1 MNKKQNFF
9 TTLLKPLV
17 SHAMLTVSLTV
28 AAIAVIGIATWW
40 LADKNK
46 DNSISIGTNQQI
58 DITPTQI
65 QSIKNIGQWAFLT
78 INDEEMI
85 DTVRTGFFSD
95 DQLVRIYYGT
105 LRLGINMK
113 DVKEGWIQTNAE
125 KDSIVC
131 TLPPIRLLDN
141 NFIDEARTRS
151 FFEEGKWTGADRQA
165 LYDRAYAQMK
175 KRCLT
180 PANIRIAQRNA
191 RQQFRDMFKAM
202 GFPNARVE
210 FEEN

>member
-1 MNKKQNFF
+1 MKKYGIILL
-9 TTLLKPLV
+9 TILALILAGTLY
-17 SHAMLTVSLTV
+17 
-28 AAIAVIGIATWW
+28 W
-40 LADKNK
+40 LNK
-46 DNSISIGTNQQI
+46 DNTVSVTTEEQTTLS
-58 DITPTQI
+58 PTQVE
-65 QSIKNIGQWAFLT
+65 SIEAIGEWEFLA
-78 INDEEMI
+78 ISNEELV
-85 DTVRTGFFSD
+85 DTVRRGFFGD

-113 DVKEGWIQTNAE
+113 DVKQGWIQANAG

-175 KRCLT
+175 KRCFT

>member
-1 MNKKQNFF
+1 MKKYGIILL
-9 TTLLKPLV
+9 TILALILVGTLY
-17 SHAMLTVSLTV
+17 
-28 AAIAVIGIATWW
+28 W
-40 LADKNK
+40 LNK
-46 DNSISIGTNQQI
+46 DNTVSVTTEEKTTLS
-58 DITPTQI
+58 PTQVE
-65 QSIKNIGQWAFLT
+65 SIEAIGEWEFLA
-78 INDEEMI
+78 ISNEELI
-85 DTVRTGFFSD
+85 DTVRRGFFGD

-113 DVKEGWIQTNAE
+113 DVKEGWIQANAG

-175 KRCLT
+175 KRCFT

-191 RQQFRDMFKAM
+191 KQQFRDMFKAM

-210 FEEN
+210 FEE

>member
-1 MNKKQNFF
+1 MKKYGIILL
-9 TTLLKPLV
+9 TILALILAGTLY
-17 SHAMLTVSLTV
+17 
-28 AAIAVIGIATWW
+28 W
-40 LADKNK
+40 LNK
-46 DNSISIGTNQQI
+46 DNTVSVTTEEKTTLS
-58 DITPTQI
+58 PTQVE
-65 QSIKNIGQWAFLT
+65 SIEAIGEWEFLA
-78 INDEEMI
+78 ISNEELV
-85 DTVRTGFFSD
+85 DTVRRGFFGD

-113 DVKEGWIQTNAE
+113 DVKEGWIQANAE

-180 PANIRIAQRNA
+180 QANIRIAQRNA
-191 RQQFRDMFKAM
+191 KQQFRDMFKAM
-202 GFPNARVE
+202 GFPNTRVE
-210 FEEN
+210 FEE

>member
-1 MNKKQNFF
+1 MKKYGIILL
-9 TTLLKPLV
+9 TILALILAGTLY
-17 SHAMLTVSLTV
+17 
-28 AAIAVIGIATWW
+28 W
-40 LADKNK
+40 LNK
-46 DNSISIGTNQQI
+46 DNTVGVTTEEQTTLS
-58 DITPTQI
+58 PTQVE
-65 QSIKNIGQWAFLT
+65 SIEAIGEWEFLA
-78 INDEEMI
+78 ISNEELV
-85 DTVRTGFFSD
+85 DTVRRGFFGD

-113 DVKEGWIQTNAE
+113 DVKEGWIQANAG

-175 KRCLT
+175 KRCFT

-191 RQQFRDMFKAM
+191 KQQFRDMFKAM

>member
-1 MNKKQNFF
+1 MKKYGIILL
-9 TTLLKPLV
+9 TILALILAGTLY
-17 SHAMLTVSLTV
+17 
-28 AAIAVIGIATWW
+28 W
-40 LADKNK
+40 LNK
-46 DNSISIGTNQQI
+46 DNTVSVTTEEQTTLS
-58 DITPTQI
+58 PTQVE
-65 QSIKNIGQWAFLT
+65 SIEAIGEWEFLA
-78 INDEEMI
+78 ISNEELV
-85 DTVRTGFFSD
+85 DTVRRGFFGD

-113 DVKEGWIQTNAE
+113 DVKEGWIQANAE

-165 LYDRAYAQMK
+165 LYDRAYVQMK

-202 GFPNARVE
+202 GFSNARVE
-210 FEEN
+210 FEEK

>member
-1 MNKKQNFF
+1 MKKYGII
-9 TTLLKPLV
+9 LLTIL
-17 SHAMLTVSLTV
+17 ALILAGT
-28 AAIAVIGIATWW
+28 IYW
-40 LADKNK
+40 LNK
-46 DNSISIGTNQQI
+46 DNTVSVTTEEQTTLS
-58 DITPTQI
+58 PTQVE
-65 QSIKNIGQWAFLT
+65 SIEAIGEWEFLA
-78 INDEEMI
+78 ISNEELV
-85 DTVRTGFFSD
+85 DTVRRGFFGD

-113 DVKEGWIQTNAE
+113 DVKEGWIQANAE

-165 LYDRAYAQMK
+165 LYDRAYTQMK

-210 FEEN
+210 FEEK

>member
-1 MNKKQNFF
+1 MKKYGIILL
-9 TTLLKPLV
+9 TILALILAGTLY
-17 SHAMLTVSLTV
+17 
-28 AAIAVIGIATWW
+28 W
-40 LADKNK
+40 LNK
-46 DNSISIGTNQQI
+46 DNTVSVTTEEQTTLS
-58 DITPTQI
+58 PTQVE
-65 QSIKNIGQWAFLT
+65 SIEAIGEWEFLA
-78 INDEEMI
+78 ISNEELV
-85 DTVRTGFFSD
+85 DTVRRGFFGD

-113 DVKEGWIQTNAE
+113 DVKEGWIQANAG

-175 KRCLT
+175 KRCFT

-210 FEEN
+210 FEEK

>member
-1 MNKKQNFF
+1 MKKYGIILL
-9 TTLLKPLV
+9 TILALILAGTLY
-17 SHAMLTVSLTV
+17 
-28 AAIAVIGIATWW
+28 W
-40 LADKNK
+40 LNK
-46 DNSISIGTNQQI
+46 DNTVSVTTEEQTTLS
-58 DITPTQI
+58 PTQVE
-65 QSIKNIGQWAFLT
+65 SIEAIGEWEFLA
-78 INDEEMI
+78 ISNEELV
-85 DTVRTGFFSD
+85 DTVRRGFFGD

-113 DVKEGWIQTNAE
+113 DVKEGWIQANAG

-175 KRCLT
+175 KRCFT

-191 RQQFRDMFKAM
+191 RQQFRNMFKAM

>member
-1 MNKKQNFF
+1 MKKYGII
-9 TTLLKPLV
+9 LLTIL
-17 SHAMLTVSLTV
+17 ALILAGT
-28 AAIAVIGIATWW
+28 IYW
-40 LADKNK
+40 LNK
-46 DNSISIGTNQQI
+46 DNTVGVTTEEQTTLS
-58 DITPTQI
+58 PTQVE
-65 QSIKNIGQWAFLT
+65 SIEAIGEWEFLAVS
-78 INDEEMI
+78 NEELV
-85 DTVRTGFFSD
+85 DTVRRGFFGD

-113 DVKEGWIQTNAE
+113 DVKEGWIQANAG

-175 KRCLT
+175 KRCFT

>member
-1 MNKKQNFF
+1 MKKYGII
-9 TTLLKPLV
+9 LLTIL
-17 SHAMLTVSLTV
+17 ALILAGT
-28 AAIAVIGIATWW
+28 IYW
-40 LADKNK
+40 LNK
-46 DNSISIGTNQQI
+46 DNTVSVTTEEQTTLS
-58 DITPTQI
+58 PTQVE
-65 QSIKNIGQWAFLT
+65 SIEAIGEWEFLA
-78 INDEEMI
+78 ISNEELV
-85 DTVRTGFFSD
+85 DTVRRGFFGD

-113 DVKEGWIQTNAE
+113 DVKEGWIQANAE

-180 PANIRIAQRNA
+180 PVNIRIAQRNA

-202 GFPNARVE
+202 GFPNARVD
-210 FEEN
+210 FEEK

>member
-1 MNKKQNFF
+1 MKKYGII
-9 TTLLKPLV
+9 LLTIL
-17 SHAMLTVSLTV
+17 ALILAGT
-28 AAIAVIGIATWW
+28 IYW
-40 LADKNK
+40 LNK
-46 DNSISIGTNQQI
+46 DNTVSVTTEEQTTLS
-58 DITPTQI
+58 PTQVE
-65 QSIKNIGQWAFLT
+65 SIEAIGEWEFLA
-78 INDEEMI
+78 ISNEELV
-85 DTVRTGFFSD
+85 DTVRRGFFGD

-113 DVKEGWIQTNAE
+113 DVKEGWIQANAG

-165 LYDRAYAQMK
+165 LYDRAYVQMK

-202 GFPNARVE
+202 GFSNARVE
-210 FEEN
+210 FEEK

>member
-1 MNKKQNFF
+1 MKKYGIILL
-9 TTLLKPLV
+9 TILALILVGTLY
-17 SHAMLTVSLTV
+17 
-28 AAIAVIGIATWW
+28 W
-40 LADKNK
+40 LNK
-46 DNSISIGTNQQI
+46 DNTVSVTTEEQTTLS
-58 DITPTQI
+58 PTQVE
-65 QSIKNIGQWAFLT
+65 SIEAIGEWEFLA
-78 INDEEMI
+78 ISNEELV
-85 DTVRTGFFSD
+85 DTVRRGFFGD

-113 DVKEGWIQTNAE
+113 DVKEGWIQANAG

-175 KRCLT
+175 KRCFT

-210 FEEN
+210 FEEK

>member
-1 MNKKQNFF
+1 MKKYGIILL
-9 TTLLKPLV
+9 TILALILAGTLY
-17 SHAMLTVSLTV
+17 
-28 AAIAVIGIATWW
+28 W
-40 LADKNK
+40 LNK
-46 DNSISIGTNQQI
+46 DNTVSVTTEEQTTLS
-58 DITPTQI
+58 PTQVE
-65 QSIKNIGQWAFLT
+65 SIEAIGEWEFLA
-78 INDEEMI
+78 ISNEELV
-85 DTVRTGFFSD
+85 DTVRRGFFGD

-113 DVKEGWIQTNAE
+113 DVKEGWIQANAG

-175 KRCLT
+175 KRCFT

>member
-1 MNKKQNFF
+1 MKKYGII
-9 TTLLKPLV
+9 LLTIL
-17 SHAMLTVSLTV
+17 ALILAGT
-28 AAIAVIGIATWW
+28 IYW
-40 LADKNK
+40 LNK
-46 DNSISIGTNQQI
+46 DNTVSVTTEEKTTLS
-58 DITPTQI
+58 PTQVE
-65 QSIKNIGQWAFLT
+65 SIEAIGEWEFLA
-78 INDEEMI
+78 ISNEELV
-85 DTVRTGFFSD
+85 DTVRRGFFGD

-113 DVKEGWIQTNAE
+113 DVKEGWIQANAE

-175 KRCLT
+175 KCCLT

-202 GFPNARVE
+202 GFPNARIE
-210 FEEN
+210 FEEK

>member
-1 MNKKQNFF
+1 MKKYGII
-9 TTLLKPLV
+9 LLTIL
-17 SHAMLTVSLTV
+17 ALILAGT
-28 AAIAVIGIATWW
+28 IYW
-40 LADKNK
+40 LNK
-46 DNSISIGTNQQI
+46 DNTVSVTTEEQTTLS
-58 DITPTQI
+58 PTQVE
-65 QSIKNIGQWAFLT
+65 SIEAIGEWEFLA
-78 INDEEMI
+78 ISNEELV
-85 DTVRTGFFSD
+85 DTVRRGFFGD

-113 DVKEGWIQTNAE
+113 DVKEGWIQANAE

-165 LYDRAYAQMK
+165 LYDRAYSQMK

-210 FEEN
+210 FEEK

>member
-1 MNKKQNFF
+1 MKKYGIILL
-9 TTLLKPLV
+9 TILALILAGTLY
-17 SHAMLTVSLTV
+17 
-28 AAIAVIGIATWW
+28 W
-40 LADKNK
+40 LNK
-46 DNSISIGTNQQI
+46 DNTVSVTTEEKTTLS
-58 DITPTQI
+58 PTQVE
-65 QSIKNIGQWAFLT
+65 SIEAIGEWEFLA
-78 INDEEMI
+78 ISNEELV
-85 DTVRTGFFSD
+85 DTVRRGFFGD

-113 DVKEGWIQTNAE
+113 DVKEGWIQANAG

-175 KRCLT
+175 KRCFT

-210 FEEN
+210 FEE

>member
-1 MNKKQNFF
+1 MKKYGIILL
-9 TTLLKPLV
+9 TILALILVGTLY
-17 SHAMLTVSLTV
+17 
-28 AAIAVIGIATWW
+28 W
-40 LADKNK
+40 LNK
-46 DNSISIGTNQQI
+46 DNTVSVTTEEKTTLS
-58 DITPTQI
+58 PTQVE
-65 QSIKNIGQWAFLT
+65 SIEAIGEWEFLA
-78 INDEEMI
+78 ISNEELV
-85 DTVRTGFFSD
+85 DTVRHGFFGD

-113 DVKEGWIQTNAE
+113 DVKQGWIQANAG

-175 KRCLT
+175 ERCLT

-191 RQQFRDMFKAM
+191 KQQFRDMFKAM

>member
-1 MNKKQNFF
+1 MKKYGII
-9 TTLLKPLV
+9 LLTIL
-17 SHAMLTVSLTV
+17 ALILAGT
-28 AAIAVIGIATWW
+28 IYW
-40 LADKNK
+40 LNK
-46 DNSISIGTNQQI
+46 DNTVGVTTEEQTTLS
-58 DITPTQI
+58 PTQVE
-65 QSIKNIGQWAFLT
+65 SIEAIGEWEFLA
-78 INDEEMI
+78 ISNEELV
-85 DTVRTGFFSD
+85 DTVRRGFFGD

-113 DVKEGWIQTNAE
+113 DVKEGWIQANAE

-175 KRCLT
+175 KRCFT

-210 FEEN
+210 FEEK

>member
-1 MNKKQNFF
+1 MPFIQQIIK
-9 TTLLKPLV
+9 
-17 SHAMLTVSLTV
+17 SAV
-28 AAIAVIGIATWW
+28 ARFVLYAVIALTIVLVAKHYVKKITSSPAA
-40 LADKNK
+40 LTIEQND
-46 DNSISIGTNQQI
+46 SI
-58 DITPTQI
+58 DITPIQI
-65 QSIKNIGQWAFLT
+65 RSIENIGEWEFLT
-78 INDEEMI
+78 INDEEML

-113 DVKEGWIQTNAE
+113 DVKEGWIQANAE

-210 FEEN
+210 FEEK

>member
-1 MNKKQNFF
+1 MKKYGIILL
-9 TTLLKPLV
+9 TILALILAGTLY
-17 SHAMLTVSLTV
+17 
-28 AAIAVIGIATWW
+28 W
-40 LADKNK
+40 LNK
-46 DNSISIGTNQQI
+46 DNTVSVTTEEQTTLS
-58 DITPTQI
+58 PTQVE
-65 QSIKNIGQWAFLT
+65 SIEAIGEWEFLA
-78 INDEEMI
+78 ISNEELV
-85 DTVRTGFFSD
+85 DTVRRGFFGD

-113 DVKEGWIQTNAE
+113 DVKEGWIQANAE

-180 PANIRIAQRNA
+180 LANIRIAQRNA
-191 RQQFRDMFKAM
+191 RQQFRDMFKTM

>member
-1 MNKKQNFF
+1 MKKYGII
-9 TTLLKPLV
+9 LLTIL
-17 SHAMLTVSLTV
+17 ALILAGT
-28 AAIAVIGIATWW
+28 IYW
-40 LADKNK
+40 LNK
-46 DNSISIGTNQQI
+46 DNTVSVTTEEQTTLS
-58 DITPTQI
+58 PTQI
-65 QSIKNIGQWAFLT
+65 ESIEAIGEWEFLA
-78 INDEEMI
+78 ISNEELV
-85 DTVRTGFFSD
+85 DTVRRGFFGD

-113 DVKEGWIQTNAE
+113 DVKEGWIQANAE

-165 LYDRAYAQMK
+165 LYDRTYAQMK

-210 FEEN
+210 FEEK

>member
-1 MNKKQNFF
+1 MKKYGIILL
-9 TTLLKPLV
+9 TILALILAGTLY
-17 SHAMLTVSLTV
+17 
-28 AAIAVIGIATWW
+28 W
-40 LADKNK
+40 LNK
-46 DNSISIGTNQQI
+46 DNTVSVTTEEQTTLS
-58 DITPTQI
+58 PTQVE
-65 QSIKNIGQWAFLT
+65 SIEAIGEWEFLA
-78 INDEEMI
+78 ISNEELV
-85 DTVRTGFFSD
+85 DTVRRGFFGD

-113 DVKEGWIQTNAE
+113 DVKEGWIQANAG

-165 LYDRAYAQMK
+165 LYDHAYAQMK
-175 KRCLT
+175 KRCFT

-191 RQQFRDMFKAM
+191 KQQFRDMFKAM
-202 GFPNARVE
+202 GFPNARIE